1 MKQRLLFLCAQSS
14 VRSRMAESIFSVTA
28 GAQCDVW
35 SSPVH
40 VPYTF
45 NLVQDVLQEK
55 NIALLEP
62 AQIAETIQGQ
72 RWDEVVILCSGAA
85 DF

>member
-14 VRSRMAESIFSVTA
+14 IRSRMAESILSAIA
-28 GAQCDVW
+28 GVQWDVW

-40 VPYTF
+40 IPYQF
-45 NLVQDVLQEK
+45 DLVQDIMQER

-62 AQIAETIQGQ
+62 PQIAETIQGQ
-72 RWDEVVILCSGAA
+72 PWDEVVVLCGGAA